1 MCSNIVP
8 HAKPMVSTFSNNDNK
23 KSLIFGKAE
32 DQMLK
37 YNNDTREKLFDLE
50 NKVPFTCY
58 TCQCFRKYSDSDSG
72 GKVSQLK

>member
-1 MCSNIVP
+1 
-8 HAKPMVSTFSNNDNK
+8 MVSTFSNNDNK
-23 KSLIFGKAE
+23 KSLIFRKAE

-37 YNNDTREKLFDLE
+37 YNDTREKLFDLE